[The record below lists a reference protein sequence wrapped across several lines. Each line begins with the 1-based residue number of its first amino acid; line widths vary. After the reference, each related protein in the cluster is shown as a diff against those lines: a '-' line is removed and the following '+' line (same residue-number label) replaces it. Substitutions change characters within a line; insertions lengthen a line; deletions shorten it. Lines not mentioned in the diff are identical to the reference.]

1 VDDIFEDFF
10 FIDFL
15 VAVAAFAEVKEME
28 RDKVG
33 DEGGDG
39 VEGGKLKTESVGEA
53 GGERHKSNL
62 NSERTSNMDVST
74 RTGSSKDIPRT
85 VWSSLSSSEV
95 GITVVNP
102 KAATTALVSVSWRWS
117 SDLRTQVEICPY
129 WSNRTYMDNSWN

>member
-1 VDDIFEDFF
+1 VDDIFEVFF

-33 DEGGDG
+33 DKGGDG
-39 VEGGKLKTESVGEA
+39 VEGGRLETESVGEA

-74 RTGSSKDIPRT
+74 RTGSGSKDTPRT
-85 VWSSLSSSEV
+85 VWSSLSSSDLV
-95 GITVVNP
+95 CKIVVNP
-102 KAATTALVSVSWRWS
+102 KAATTAFVSVSWRWS
-117 SDLRTQVEICPY
+117 SDLRTQVETRLC
-129 WSNRTYMDNSWN
+129 